1 MEKIHRVKKLIANKR
16 ISDQI
21 KKVEELLEVQQNNRS
36 RKKNWNKI

>member
-1 MEKIHRVKKLIANKR
+1 MEKIHRLKKLIANKR

-21 KKVEELLEVQQNNRS
+21 KKVEVLEVQQNNRS